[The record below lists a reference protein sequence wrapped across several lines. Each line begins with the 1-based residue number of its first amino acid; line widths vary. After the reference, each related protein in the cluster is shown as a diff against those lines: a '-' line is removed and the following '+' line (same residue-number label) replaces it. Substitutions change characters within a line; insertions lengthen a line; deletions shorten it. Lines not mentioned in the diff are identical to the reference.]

1 MKRYAQIINNKVE
14 NVILWDGISP
24 IDFIEGEVVLADESA
39 WVGGS
44 YESGAFIPQYTQE
57 ELDALEDEQG
67 QVRRAII
74 EKLSTNLTSEEKL
87 WLEENL

>member
-1 MKRYAQIINNKVE
+1 MKTYAKIINKKVE
-14 NVILWDGISP
+14 NLILWDGISP
-24 IDFIEGEVVLADESA
+24 IDFIEGEVVLADENA

-44 YESGAFIPQYTQE
+44 YEAGAFIPQYTQE
-57 ELDALEDEQG
+57 ELDALEAEQG
-67 QVRRAII
+67 QVRRAVI

>member
-1 MKRYAQIINNKVE
+1 MKTYAKIINKKVE
-14 NVILWDGISP
+14 NLILWDGISP
-24 IDFIEGEVVLADESA
+24 IDFIEGEVVLADENA

-57 ELDALEDEQG
+57 ELNALEAEQV
-67 QVRRAII
+67 QVRRSII
-74 EKLSTNLTSEEKL
+74 EKLATNLTSEEKL